1 VAYRSGL
8 EGRILLRQ
16 SRLLGFIEGTSKGRT
31 SARFIN
37 DPPTLFNL
45 WRRQDFDQPP
55 GTDEYG
61 GRVWE
66 HWCTLRDIRPSN
78 EIGTS
83 VLTACVA
90 LTAALGDRFI
100 PTVARGRREYSH
112 PKQLKAMIGGGLI
125 DRKSAVWDG
134 TPTAIPSNCEA
145 MFEEADPT
153 TSLKAATAFDWS
165 KPPRYY
171 MFARKIAG

>member
-1 VAYRSGL
+1 
-8 EGRILLRQ
+8 
-16 SRLLGFIEGTSKGRT
+16 
-31 SARFIN
+31 
-37 DPPTLFNL
+37 
-45 WRRQDFDQPP
+45 
-55 GTDEYG
+55 
-61 GRVWE
+61 
-66 HWCTLRDIRPSN
+66 
-78 EIGTS
+78 
-83 VLTACVA
+83 
-90 LTAALGDRFI
+90 
-100 PTVARGRREYSH
+100 
-112 PKQLKAMIGGGLI
+112 MIGGGLI